1 MARTK
6 SPATLAIHPRREE
19 GPGPLVTPIFMSST
33 FRLRDARQGA
43 AFTRTIAPK
52 AYYTRW
58 GNPTVAD
65 LEDTVA
71 KLEGGAAGLATGSG
85 MGAIAPAILTFV
97 KAGSRVVA
105 GKSPYAATAE
115 MLERLL
121 PRFGVRTTW
130 VDQRRPGAFE
140 EAVDSGTDLV
150 YVETP
155 ANPTM
160 MITDLRE
167 AVKAAR
173 SVGATVLA
181 DNTFATPVNQRPIG
195 LGVDVVLHS
204 ATKYLGG
211 HADVVAG
218 VAVTR
223 TRGLFDR
230 LWYTYKILGPTIG
243 PFEAFLVRRG
253 VKTLPLRVRQ
263 QNRSAMV
270 LAEHLE
276 DRRAVSKVHY
286 PGLRSFGQHR
296 LARRQMDG
304 FGGMLSFELKGG
316 YRAGVRFVESVELAT
331 LAVSLGG
338 TETLVEHPAT
348 MTHGTLSAKERRHQG
363 IDESLVRVSVGLEDV
378 DDLIED
384 FDRALR
390 KAGK

>member
-1 MARTK
+1 
-6 SPATLAIHPRREE
+6 
-19 GPGPLVTPIFMSST
+19 MSST
-33 FRLRDARQGA
+33 FRLRDARQGGE
-43 AFTRTIAPK
+43 FTRAIAPK
-52 AYYTRW
+52 EYYTRW

-71 KLEGGAAGLATGSG
+71 KLEGGTRALATGSG

-97 KAGSRVVA
+97 TGGGRVVA

-115 MLERLL
+115 IFEHLL
-121 PRFGVRTTW
+121 PKFGVKTTW

-140 EAVDSGTDLV
+140 EAVDADTHLV

-181 DNTFATPVNQRPIG
+181 DNTFATPINQRPIES
-195 LGVDVVLHS
+195 GVDVVLHS

-211 HADVVAG
+211 HTDVIAG

-223 TRGLFDR
+223 TRPLFEK
-230 LWYTYKILGPTIG
+230 LWYTYKLLGPAIG

-253 VKTLPLRVRQ
+253 IKTLPLRVHR
-263 QNRSAMV
+263 QNRSATA
-270 LAEHLE
+270 LAEHL
-276 DRRAVSKVHY
+276 DGHPAVAKVHY
-286 PGLRSFGQHR
+286 PGLRSFDQYR
-296 LARRQMDG
+296 LARRQMEG
-304 FGGMLSFELKGG
+304 FGGMLSIELKGG
-316 YRAGVRFVESVELAT
+316 YSAGLRFVESVRLAT

-338 TETLVEHPAT
+338 AETLVEHPAS
-348 MTHGTLSAKERRHQG
+348 MTHGTLSAKERALMG
-363 IDESLVRVSVGLEDV
+363 IGDGLVRVSVGLEDP
-378 DDLIED
+378 DEIIED

-390 KAGK
+390 KRKR